1 MVSSFTEGFLLP
13 NTRNKVSLMSDSPK
27 TASDY
32 FGAMGFEYDS
42 LIHRSVPCYDAMI
55 GKLIKYLPRHS
66 QTVLELGC
74 GSGGLSVPLVRH
86 VPDCEFTF
94 VDASEEM
101 VELTRARVQ
110 EDFPET
116 ARRATFV
123 TARFE
128 EYSMGV
134 DQFDVVTSSISLHH
148 VEDKAALFRRVRD
161 SLKSGGTF
169 RFVDQLSGGP
179 DATHKLPWQCMLEF
193 WRAPGNCT
201 DAEIQGLLDHAKAHD
216 HYTPLAAHFHLLQEA
231 GFVGIDCVW
240 RDLMWSVITADV
252 T

>member
-1 MVSSFTEGFLLP
+1 
-13 NTRNKVSLMSDSPK
+13 MSDSPK

-32 FGAMGFEYDS
+32 FGAMGFKYDS
-42 LIHRSVPCYDAMI
+42 LIHRSVPRYDAI
-55 GKLIKYLPRHS
+55 IDTLINYLPPHP

-74 GSGGLSVPLVRH
+74 GSGALSLSLVKYASEC
-86 VPDCEFTF
+86 DFTF

-101 VELTRARVQ
+101 IEATRARVQ

-123 TARFE
+123 IARFE
-128 EYSMGV
+128 EYNMGRN
-134 DQFDVVTSSISLHH
+134 QFDVVTSSISLHH
-148 VEDKAALFRRVRD
+148 VEDKGALFRRVREAI
-161 SLKSGGTF
+161 KSGGTF
-169 RFVDQLSGGP
+169 RFVDQLSGGTE
-179 DATHKLPWQCMLEF
+179 ANHARMWQSLLEF
-193 WRAPGNCT
+193 MGSPGNCT
-201 DAEIQGLLDHAKAHD
+201 EVELQSMLAHSKAHD

-240 RDLMWSVITADV
+240 RDEMWTVITADV

>member
-1 MVSSFTEGFLLP
+1 MT
-13 NTRNKVSLMSDSPK
+13 DSTPPK

-42 LIHRSVPCYDAMI
+42 LIHRSVPRYDAI
-55 GKLIKYLPRHS
+55 IETLIDYLPS
-66 QTVLELGC
+66 QPETVLELGC
-74 GSGGLSVPLVRH
+74 GSGALSLSLVKYA
-86 VPDCEFTF
+86 PDCDFTF

-101 VELTRARVQ
+101 IEITRARLQ
-110 EDFPET
+110 EVFPDT
-116 ARRATFV
+116 VRRATFV

-128 EYSMGV
+128 EYNMGV
-134 DQFDVVTSSISLHH
+134 DQFDLVTSSISLHH
-148 VEDKAALFRRVRD
+148 VEDKGALFRRVRE
-161 SLKSGGTF
+161 SIKSGGTF
-169 RFVDQLSGGP
+169 RFVDQLSGGTE
-179 DATHKLPWQCMLEF
+179 ANHARMWQGMLDFE
-193 WRAPGNCT
+193 RAPGNCT

-216 HYTPLAAHFHLLQEA
+216 HHTPLAAHFHLLQEA

>member
-1 MVSSFTEGFLLP
+1 MT
-13 NTRNKVSLMSDSPK
+13 DSTPQK

-55 GKLIKYLPRHS
+55 EKLIKYLPRHP

-86 VPDCEFTF
+86 APDCEFTF

-101 VELTRARVQ
+101 VELTRARTQ
-110 EDFPET
+110 EHFPET

-128 EYSMGV
+128 EYSMGR
-134 DQFDVVTSSISLHH
+134 DQFDLVTSSISLHH
-148 VEDKAALFRRVRD
+148 VEDKGALFRRVRE
-161 SLKSGGTF
+161 SIKSGGTF
-169 RFVDQLSGGP
+169 RFIDQLSGGTE
-179 DATHKLPWQCMLEF
+179 ANHARMWNSLMEF
-193 WRAPGNCT
+193 MGSPGNCT
-201 DAEIQGLLDHAKAHD
+201 EVELQSMVAHSKAHD

-240 RDLMWSVITADV
+240 RDEMWTVITADV
-252 T
+252 A

>member
-1 MVSSFTEGFLLP
+1 
-13 NTRNKVSLMSDSPK
+13 MSDSPR

-42 LIHRSVPCYDAMI
+42 LIRRSVPCYDAMI
-55 GKLIKYLPRHS
+55 EKLINYLPRHPE
-66 QTVLELGC
+66 TVLELGC
-74 GSGGLSVPLVRH
+74 GSGGLSLPLVRY

-148 VEDKAALFRRVRD
+148 VEDKGALFRRVRE
-161 SLKSGGTF
+161 SIKSGGTL
-169 RFVDQLSGGP
+169 RFLDQLSGGTE
-179 DATHKLPWQCMLEF
+179 ANHTRMWNSLMEF
-193 WRAPGNCT
+193 MGSPGNCT
-201 DAEIQGLLDHAKAHD
+201 KVELKSMVDHSKAHD
-216 HYTPLAAHFHLLQEA
+216 HYTPLATHFHLLQEA

>member
-1 MVSSFTEGFLLP
+1 
-13 NTRNKVSLMSDSPK
+13 MSDSPR

-55 GKLIKYLPRHS
+55 GKLIKYLPRHP

-101 VELTRARVQ
+101 VEL
-110 EDFPET
+110 
-116 ARRATFV
+116 
-123 TARFE
+123 
-128 EYSMGV
+128 
-134 DQFDVVTSSISLHH
+134 ISLHH
-148 VEDKAALFRRVRD
+148 VDDKGALFRRVRE
-161 SLKSGGTF
+161 SIKSGGTF
-169 RFVDQLSGGP
+169 RFVDQLSGGTE
-179 DATHKLPWQCMLEF
+179 ANHARMWQGMLDFE
-193 WRAPGNCT
+193 RAPGNCT

-216 HYTPLAAHFHLLQEA
+216 HHTPLAAHFHLLQEA